1 MNSRRVRIS
10 LALLLTLTVFG
21 SGCGHTFNKPVG
33 KGTWIPAAVCSVAGA
48 GIGIGVKEA
57 TRGESSATV
66 YDSQGNPIARQS
78 EKDDPDYW
86 IGAIPGAA
94 IGAVVC
100 GLLGHWL
107 LDEEPTAPPPPP
119 PPPMPLPPPASKR
132 IVLRGV
138 NFDFDK
144 NEIRPDSRPMLD
156 AAIRILKENPDVR
169 IAVEGFTDA
178 IGSDDYNKAL
188 SMRRAEAVF
197 QYLVNGGIDP
207 ERMKVAG
214 YGKSRPVASNDTPSG
229 RAQNRRV
236 ELHVV
241 NDAPAP
247 Q

>member
-1 MNSRRVRIS
+1 MKSRRVRIS
-10 LALLLTLTVFG
+10 LVLLLTVG
-21 SGCGHTFNKPVG
+21 IASSGCGRTFAKPLG
-33 KGTWIPAAVCSVAGA
+33 KGTWIPAAVCSVVGAGA
-48 GIGIGVKEA
+48 GIGIKEA
-57 TRGESSATV
+57 TRGESSATIQ
-66 YDSQGNPIARQS
+66 DSEGNPIRRES

-86 IGAIPGAA
+86 IGAIPGAV

-107 LDEEPTAPPPPP
+107 LDEERVAPLPPP

-144 NEIRPDSRPMLD
+144 NEIRPDSQPMLN
-156 AAIRILKENPDVR
+156 AAIRILRENPDVR
-169 IAVEGFTDA
+169 IAIEGHTDA
-178 IGSDDYNKAL
+178 VGSDDYNNRL

-207 ERMKVAG
+207 ERMMVAG
-214 YGKSRPVASNDTPSG
+214 YGKTRPVASNETASG

-236 ELHVV
+236 ELQVV
-241 NDAPAP
+241 SDP